1 MINTS
6 KNVTA
11 AVLTVNSTVARTSL
25 GAVAFSVR
33 EPDQYLFHVYPYV
46 RGLVMSNAIGRGNPL
61 RSPRPTSA
69 RH

>member
-1 MINTS
+1 MNNTS

-46 RGLVMSNAIGRGNPL
+46 RGLVMSNAIGCQR
-61 RSPRPTSA
+61 RSKIDPFPTVEN
-69 RH
+69 